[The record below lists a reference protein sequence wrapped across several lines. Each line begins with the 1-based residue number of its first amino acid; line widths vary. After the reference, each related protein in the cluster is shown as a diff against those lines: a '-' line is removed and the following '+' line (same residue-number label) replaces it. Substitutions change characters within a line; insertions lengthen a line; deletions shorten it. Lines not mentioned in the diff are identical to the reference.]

1 LARSLAVT
9 KGCSVP
15 VFVLLC
21 SLFNALLYQW
31 PLFKMALSSRT
42 ELDGHA
48 ALALGTLF
56 VLQLL
61 VSLAILGLVAIV
73 SIRLLKVVCVIFAI
87 GNSIALYFILQ
98 YGVTLDATMI
108 GNILN
113 TNIAEASELIHVKL
127 MAYLLAL
134 GLIPALVIFSMRIKR
149 SSRLSTGL
157 YLMASLLVG
166 VGWLYGNSQSWLW
179 IDKNAKQFGGLILPW
194 SYVINPVRYLS
205 QEASRNRVVE
215 LLPELTSTDKKR
227 AIVVLVIGESA
238 RAQNFS
244 LYGYKRQTN
253 PLLSQRSAPSFVA
266 LAGANSCSTYT
277 TASLRC
283 MLSYRGRE
291 TLSSNDE
298 PLPSYLLRH
307 GVEVLWRT
315 NNFGEPAIRTSR
327 YERANDLRKQCTGDC
342 KKLEFDEVLL
352 HGLEEQL
359 KSATDS
365 LKTLVVLHQAG
376 SHGPQ
381 YDKKYPAEFE
391 RFKPACK
398 TVELQKCSNEELV
411 NAYDN
416 TILYT
421 DFVLDRIITLL
432 SSIKDTASVL
442 IYMSDHGESLGEKG
456 LYLHGVPMAIAPEVQ
471 TSVPLFV
478 WRSEEFLRRHGVP
491 MQSAPEAAVGMSH
504 DVVFH
509 SVLGALGVTSNIY
522 RPQQDVFRA
531 TAR

>member
-1 LARSLAVT
+1 MAV
-9 KGCSVP
+9 
-15 VFVLLC
+15 
-21 SLFNALLYQW
+21 A
-31 PLFKMALSSRT
+31 SR
-42 ELDGHA
+42 A
-48 ALALGTLF
+48 ALDLYGTLALITLF
-56 VLQLL
+56 VLQLI
-61 VSLAILGLVAIV
+61 VSLSILGVVALV
-73 SIRLLKVVCVIFAI
+73 SIRLLKLLCVIFAI
-87 GNSIALYFILQ
+87 GNSVALYFIVQ
-98 YGVTLDATMI
+98 YGVTLDATMV

-113 TNIAEASELIHVKL
+113 TNVSEAAELFHFKL
-127 MAYLLAL
+127 AVYLLSL
-134 GLIPALVIFSMRIKR
+134 GVLPALLIFRLRVRR
-149 SSRLSTGL
+149 SSRLRTGL
-157 YLMASLLVG
+157 FVLASFLIG
-166 VGWLYGNSQSWLW
+166 GGWLYANSQSWLW

-227 AIVVLVIGESA
+227 VVVVLVIGESA
-238 RAQNFS
+238 RAPNFS
-244 LYGYKRQTN
+244 LYGYGRQTN

-266 LAGANSCSTYT
+266 FAGAQSCSTYT

-283 MLSYRGRE
+283 MLSYRGKDA
-291 TLSSNDE
+291 LSSNDE
-298 PLPSYLLRH
+298 PLPSYLFRH
-307 GVEVLWRT
+307 GIEVLWRT

-327 YERANDLRKQCTGDC
+327 YERANDIRKECVGDC
-342 KKLEFDEVLL
+342 QRLEFDEVLL
-352 HGLEEQL
+352 YGLESRL
-359 KSATDS
+359 KSTSDS

-381 YDKKYPAEFE
+381 YFKKYPAEFE
-391 RFKPACK
+391 RFKPACG

-421 DFVLDRIITLL
+421 DYVLDRIIGSLNSL
-432 SSIKDTASVL
+432 KDTASVL

-471 TSVPLFV
+471 TSVPLFI
-478 WRSEEFLRRHGVP
+478 WRSEEFMRRRGAQ
-491 MQSAPEAAVGMSH
+491 MQGSPKTAAGMSH

-509 SVLGALGVTSNIY
+509 SVLGALGVTSKIY
-522 RPQQDVFRA
+522 QSKQDVFQA